1 MEAWIYVNPRLIPPG
16 SFVEAGRESAQPARG
31 RVGFRTGAR
40 EAGESA
46 ELPSNVPPTIAWSLA
61 PSVLVG
67 VAVLAILYALAWRRG
82 RAGDSPHRPGYGRMA
97 LFATGLLV
105 ILLALVSPIDELGD
119 QLLVMHMV
127 QHVLLLDIV
136 PICLILGLNKV
147 LLRPVTRRLHTLE
160 RRAGFIAHPAFAVLA
175 YAGLMWLWH
184 IPAMYDAAL
193 RDSSVHAL
201 EHVCFSVAGALYW
214 WHVLSPIRSR
224 MRLGGMGPIAY
235 MVSTKLL
242 VGVLGIVLAFAPAS
256 FYPFYEHHPHYWG
269 LSPSEDQSLAGLVMA
284 LEQSIVMG
292 IALVVLFVRML
303 NESEREAQRA
313 ERYEVA

>member
-1 MEAWIYVNPRLIPPG
+1 MRIDNLLHGSLDLCEAEVIPGTPFCRG
-16 SFVEAGRESAQPARG
+16 GRIRTVPA
-31 RVGFRTGAR
+31 
-40 EAGESA
+40 
-46 ELPSNVPPTIAWSLA
+46 NVAPTITWSIE
-61 PSVLVG
+61 PTVLVG
-67 VAVLAILYALAWRRG
+67 VAVLATLYVMAWRRA
-82 RAGDSPHRPGYGRMA
+82 RATDSPHRPGLGRLT
-97 LFATGLLV
+97 LFGTGLLV
-105 ILLALVSPIDELGD
+105 ILAALVSPLDGLGD

-147 LLRPVTRRLHTLE
+147 LLRPVTRRLHVLE
-160 RRAGFIAHPAFAVLA
+160 RRAGFLAHPAFAVLA
-175 YAGLMWLWH
+175 YAGLMWIWH

-193 RDSSVHAL
+193 RSTYIHAL
-201 EHVCFSVAGALYW
+201 EHLCFSVAGTLYW
-214 WHVLSPIRSR
+214 WHLLSPIRSR

-269 LSPSEDQSLAGLVMA
+269 LSPSEDQSLAGLTMA

-292 IALVVLFVRML
+292 IALVVLFVQML